1 MSIDRR
7 LLETLACPVG
17 KVSLKLVPADRL
29 VTLNNLIKRGQLLDV
44 DGRAVDQPLQQALIT
59 VDDKVIYP
67 IDDDIPVLLP
77 DRGIGTQ
84 QIKEW

>member
-17 KVSLKLVPADRL
+17 KVSLKLVSADRL
-29 VTLNNLIKRGQLLDV
+29 AVLNDLIAKGDLVDV
-44 DGRAVDQPLQQALIT
+44 DGRAIDQPLQQALIT